1 MAQRAFGIDC
11 ESVFFLNPITPMTN
25 EELSKVIRVLTTD
38 DNVFGLVVDSL
49 LRQIGNE
56 MTAAAML
63 RALREFDVKAA
74 DFPEQ
79 LSQFVSECSQ
89 GDPPILI
96 GLDDGRCEEMDDG
109 DNDDGDNDD
118 GAVDGAVDGA
128 DGGADRTAVC
138 LRLVHASE
146 DASFFLFHAGSRL
159 LDCRGVIGGARKREG
174 AIHHVRVEVAHP
186 RYVQFVLT
194 RARECPHLL
203 RIEES
208 SEADFWAAPS
218 HSPGY

>member
-1 MAQRAFGIDC
+1 MAQPAFGINC
-11 ESVFFLNPITPMTN
+11 ESVLFLDSTTPMTN
-25 EELSKVIRVLTTD
+25 EELAKVIRVLTTD
-38 DNVFGLVVDSL
+38 DTVFGLVVDSL

-63 RALREFDVKAA
+63 QALREFDVTAA

-79 LSQFVSECSQ
+79 LSQFVSEFSQ
-89 GDPPILI
+89 GDPSILI
-96 GLDDGRCEEMDDG
+96 GLDDGRWEELSEV
-109 DNDDGDNDD
+109 DNDN
-118 GAVDGAVDGA
+118 GAEDVA
-128 DGGADRTAVC
+128 DGLANRTVVC
-138 LRLVHASE
+138 FRLVHASE

-159 LDCRGVIGGARKREG
+159 LDFRGVIGGARKREG

-186 RYVQFVLT
+186 RYVQVVLS
-194 RARECPHLL
+194 RARECPHVL

-208 SEADFWAAPS
+208 NEADFWSAPS